1 MRHLLSSTGR
11 ALFVLLTLTACDD
24 VAGDE
29 ALRERP
35 GIEVGERRCGPVEV
49 GPFGRVERLI
59 PLPDGEIY
67 LVGNNYNR
75 YRLPTGRVV
84 QFDPTGAQRPLSYR
98 LGWPAQA
105 VALTEQGLITGM
117 DGVDFYRWTRDDF
130 EQPTHLGSY
139 DEMRRIAA
147 VDLVPVDS
155 GHLVVGSSTKAIGRE
170 IPTLIRFDPATG
182 RSIWHRPYLGQ
193 GPWSALTYGG
203 FTGIVA
209 SRDGSQIIAVG
220 HGRPLEET
228 LVVAGFVMR
237 VDARTG
243 DFVAH
248 KQYLQVEYEPQ
259 RLLLDRM
266 GEPVV
271 LAIEGHSGFRYE
283 AARPF
288 MARIA
293 ADGSLFDERH
303 IELPDGTTQGALLA
317 GHAMPDGGWLLGG
330 SACGEARAWCQAWLL
345 RTDARGDVVWSRMV
359 ARDVAATVTDL
370 HVVGNRVIAA
380 VSSSLYCCEFDELD
394 YDGWL
399 WELDLDGNCPLE
411 PGLKRDGY
419 VFR

>member
-11 ALFVLLTLTACDD
+11 ALFVLLALTACDE

-35 GIEVGERRCGPVEV
+35 GIEVGEQRCGPIEV
-49 GPFGRVERLI
+49 GPFGRVERLV

-75 YRLPTGRVV
+75 YRLPAGRVV

-105 VALTEQGLITGM
+105 VALTERGLVTGM

-130 EQPTHLGSY
+130 DQPAHLGSY
-139 DEMRRIAA
+139 EEMRRIAA
-147 VDLVPVDS
+147 MDMVPVDA
-155 GHLVVGSSTKAIGRE
+155 GHLVVGLLAKALGRDM
-170 IPTLIRFDPATG
+170 PTLARFEPATG
-182 RSIWHRPYLGQ
+182 RLIWRTPYITEVT
-193 GPWSALTYGG
+193 ALMSGR
-203 FTGIVA
+203 FTGVIA
-209 SRDGSQIIAVG
+209 SGDGAQIIAVG
-220 HGRPLEET
+220 DSRPWDAAR
-228 LVVAGFVMR
+228 VVVGFVMR

-243 DFVAH
+243 DLVAS
-248 KQYLQVEYEPQ
+248 KEYLQIEYEPQ
-259 RLLLDRM
+259 RLLLDRS

-283 AARPF
+283 NARPF

-303 IELPDGTTQGALLA
+303 IELPEGTTQGALLA
-317 GHAMPDGGWLLGG
+317 GRAMPDGGWLLGG

-345 RTDARGDVVWSRMV
+345 RTDAGGGVVWSRMV
-359 ARDVAATVTDL
+359 PRDVAATVTDL